1 VGAAWLF
8 DAIQRAVFSAKLQA
22 ETWGFNI
29 PTFGTVA
36 GIVRQYCNEA
46 VTRGFCVNTTARPMA
61 VNMPDP
67 DSFDQATRASHTAN
81 LGTVARVY
89 LDSAIYDMAL
99 TVQLAI

>member
-1 VGAAWLF
+1 
-8 DAIQRAVFSAKLQA
+8 
-22 ETWGFNI
+22 
-29 PTFGTVA
+29 
-36 GIVRQYCNEA
+36 
-46 VTRGFCVNTTARPMA
+46 
-61 VNMPDP
+61 MPDP